1 MNKFKLFYDVIKT
14 MKDKEVI
21 SGTLKVNGK
30 KDMNKIF
37 GLENDFEKNM
47 VNGRTKIKLVT
58 EMDCEGKKVKH
69 ESSTEFE
76 MQSCHGDKHHCLLR
90 HMHHHHHN
98 HGAKC
103 GMKGKL
109 NKIIFLLDILKSV
122 KVDEKEDQSVTLSLS
137 FDEMS
142 EEIRAAIFEKMNSE
156 SMSTCKGHHLMKELH
171 DAENVNFDINLIIG
185 KNREIQKIAFAAF
198 GEHKDELSGFHKT
211 NIDAELSLS
220 W

>member
-1 MNKFKLFYDVIKT
+1 MNKFILFYDVIKT

-21 SGTLKVNGK
+21 SGTLEVNGK

-69 ESSTEFE
+69 ESNTEFV
-76 MQSCHGDKHHCLLR
+76 MQGCHDHKHHCFMR
-90 HMHHHHHN
+90 HMQHRHN

-103 GMKGKL
+103 GIKEKL
-109 NKIIFLLDILKSV
+109 NKIISLLDILKSV
-122 KVDEKEDQSVTLSLS
+122 RVDEKEDQSVNVSLSLN
-137 FDEMS
+137 
-142 EEIRAAIFEKMNSE
+142 EIPEDIRGTIFEKMNNE
-156 SMSTCKGHHLMKELH
+156 TEETCKGHHLMKELYNS
-171 DAENVNFDINLIIG
+171 ETVNLDVNLIVS
-185 KNREIQKIAFAAF
+185 KNREIQKITFAVF
-198 GEHKDELSGFHKT
+198 GEQKDGLSGIHKM
-211 NIDAELSLS
+211 NIDAELSFK